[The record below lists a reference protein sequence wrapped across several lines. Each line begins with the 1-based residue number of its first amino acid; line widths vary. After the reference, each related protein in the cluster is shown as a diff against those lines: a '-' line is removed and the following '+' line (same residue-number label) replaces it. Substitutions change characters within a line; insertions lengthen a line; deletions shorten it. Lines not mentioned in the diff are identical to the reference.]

1 MYDQSN
7 KEICISS
14 LRAPRHNAP
23 KQPLPKRQL
32 LASIVP
38 QCCKEIEFVW
48 KNAALS
54 AATVG
59 RQPRRGG
66 QVGAA
71 PQHPNLTSSPCCDSQ
86 VQGGVGLGLGLQLP
100 SRLGGEKSRRGGGKW
115 TECCLCPSLWLLSR
129 CCKFS
134 LVICNL
140 MIYSQEK
147 ISRQFTKK
155 KKKIVPVN
163 LSIMV
168 GEQCER
174 CSHPQPLL
182 FPLLSPAEG
191 NYKAES

>member
-59 RQPRRGG
+59 RQPCRGG

-71 PQHPNLTSSPCCDSQ
+71 PQHPNLTSSPCCDSTA
-86 VQGGVGLGLGLQLP
+86 VSSGLPLAGSGQIPDFKPGL
-100 SRLGGEKSRRGGGKW
+100 SRKNDTGAPFGCVYLRVAMSDLRTSRRGGGSFFW
-115 TECCLCPSLWLLSR
+115 GGFLSVFCLGFGSDPFMYFFPFLS
-129 CCKFS
+129 
-134 LVICNL
+134 
-140 MIYSQEK
+140 
-147 ISRQFTKK
+147 
-155 KKKIVPVN
+155 
-163 LSIMV
+163 
-168 GEQCER
+168 
-174 CSHPQPLL
+174 
-182 FPLLSPAEG
+182 
-191 NYKAES
+191 

>member
-86 VQGGVGLGLGLQLP
+86 VQGGSGWGWG
-100 SRLGGEKSRRGGGKW
+100 
-115 TECCLCPSLWLLSR
+115 
-129 CCKFS
+129 
-134 LVICNL
+134 
-140 MIYSQEK
+140 
-147 ISRQFTKK
+147 
-155 KKKIVPVN
+155 
-163 LSIMV
+163 
-168 GEQCER
+168 
-174 CSHPQPLL
+174 CS
-182 FPLLSPAEG
+182 SPAG
-191 NYKAES
+191 WVGKKAEGEGGNGQNAASAPPSGSCPGAVNFHW